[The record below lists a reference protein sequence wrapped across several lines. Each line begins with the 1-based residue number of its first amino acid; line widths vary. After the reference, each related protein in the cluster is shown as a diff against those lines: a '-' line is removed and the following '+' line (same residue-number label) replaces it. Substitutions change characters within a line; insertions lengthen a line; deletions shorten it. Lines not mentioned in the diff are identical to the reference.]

1 MTYRRLGEMLVSSGL
16 ISNLQLSI
24 ALAAQQ
30 TSNKRLGEIV
40 VERGFCTEDQIAQCL
55 AEQYGYNHADLATLQ
70 VNPGALTLLKADFAI
85 EHCILPVNVTE
96 NDVELVVADPSNVVG
111 TDHIALQT
119 KKRLVLQIAPRTAL
133 QHKIRDAYGCD
144 NVIDVSTAAPQ
155 ESTLPPRFGNLRVVR
170 TIGSVTLVDAFDQ
183 TLDRKVTL
191 VSSPKGTNSEAAF
204 RARVQSAGR
213 MPSAWVTPVHDW
225 FEYEGNCW
233 AIFGRLDGDSLAQ
246 FLKIRGP
253 RSLSQAAE
261 LVAQVAE
268 GVHALNQDGGHTG
281 LITPE
286 NILINSAGATLVPL
300 VEPREDY
307 SCPEASHG
315 APRTVHSDV
324 FALGTLLWECL
335 RGQNP
340 HGAPSRLSWQTPDP
354 HETNL
359 PSAMVDVIS
368 RCLDKNPENRY
379 ASALM
384 LANALRAYNW
394 AVVAQGSREQ
404 TSNAN
409 ADRDQLLS
417 YISSGPKNETK
428 PGFWARLFGRA
439 A

>member
-70 VNPGALTLLKADFAI
+70 VNPGALTLLKSEYAL
-85 EHCILPVNVTE
+85 EHGILPVNVTE
-96 NDVELVVADPSNVVG
+96 SDVELVVSDPSNVVG

-133 QHKIRDAYGCD
+133 MQKIRDAYGCD
-144 NVIDVSTAAPQ
+144 NVIDVTSAPQ

-191 VSSPKGTNSEAAF
+191 VSSPKGTNSEHAF
-204 RARVQSAGR
+204 RSRVQAAGR
-213 MPSAWVTPVHDW
+213 MPSAWVAPVHDW

-233 AIFGRLDGDSLAQ
+233 AIFGRLEGDSLAQ

-268 GVHALNQDGGHTG
+268 GVHALNQDGGYTG

-286 NILINSAGATLVPL
+286 NILIHSGGAQLVPL
-300 VEPREDY
+300 TEPREDY
-307 SCPEASHG
+307 GCPEGSQG
-315 APRTVHSDV
+315 APRTVASDV

-335 RGQNP
+335 RGSSP
-340 HGAPSRLSWQTPDP
+340 HGSNGRVHWSSPDP

-359 PSAMVDVIS
+359 PGAMVDVIG

-379 ASALM
+379 TSPLM

-394 AVVAQGSREQ
+394 AVVAQGTREL
-404 TSNAN
+404 TGPAN

-417 YISSGPKNETK
+417 TISSSGLDEPKQ
-428 PGFWARLFGRA
+428 GFWARLFGRA

>member
-1 MTYRRLGEMLVSSGL
+1 MLVSSGL

-55 AEQYGYNHADLATLQ
+55 AEQYGYSHADLATIQ
-70 VNPGALTLLKADFAI
+70 INPGALALLKSDFAI
-85 EHCILPVNVTE
+85 EHCILPVNVTDT
-96 NDVELVVADPSNVVG
+96 DVELVVADPSNVVG

-119 KKRLVLQIAPRTAL
+119 KKRLSLQIAPRSSL
-133 QHKIRDAYGCD
+133 QNKIREAYGCD
-144 NVIDVSTAAPQ
+144 NVIEVASANQ

-170 TIGSVTLVDAFDQ
+170 TVGVVTLVDAFDQ
-183 TLDRKVTL
+183 VLDRKVTL
-191 VSSPKGTNSEAAF
+191 VSSPKGSNSEQAF
-204 RARVQSAGR
+204 RARVQAAGR
-213 MPSAWVTPVHDW
+213 MPSPWVAPVHDW
-225 FEYEGNCW
+225 FEFEGNCW

-253 RSLSQAAE
+253 RSVSQAAE
-261 LVAQVAE
+261 LIAQVAE
-268 GVHALNQDGGHTG
+268 GVHALNQDGGFTG
-281 LITPE
+281 LVTPE
-286 NILINSAGATLVPL
+286 NILINSTGAILVPL

-307 SCPEASHG
+307 GCPEG
-315 APRTVHSDV
+315 AQGGARTVASDV

-340 HGAPSRLSWQTPDP
+340 HGSSTRLQWTTPDP

-359 PSAMVDVIS
+359 PSAMVEVIS
-368 RCLDKNPENRY
+368 RCLDKNPEHRY
-379 ASALM
+379 GSALM

-394 AVVAQGSREQ
+394 AVVAQGTTREQ
-404 TSNAN
+404 TSTGN

-417 YISSGPKNETK
+417 YISSNSATPESK

>member
-1 MTYRRLGEMLVSSGL
+1 MSSGL

-55 AEQYGYNHADLATLQ
+55 AEQYGYTHAELGNLQ
-70 VNPGALTLLKADFAI
+70 VNPGALALLKADFAI

-96 NDVELVVADPSNVVG
+96 TDVELVVADPSNVVG

-119 KKRLVLQIAPRTAL
+119 KKRLVLQIAPRSAL
-133 QHKIRDAYGCD
+133 QNKIRDAYGCD
-144 NVIDVSTAAPQ
+144 NVVEVPLAASQ

-170 TIGSVTLVDAFDQ
+170 TVGVVTLVDAFDQ
-183 TLDRKVTL
+183 VLDRKVTL
-191 VSSPKGTNSEAAF
+191 VSSPKGSNSEQAF
-204 RARVQSAGR
+204 RSRVQAAGR
-213 MPSAWVTPVHDW
+213 MPSAWVAPVHDW

-268 GVHALNQDGGHTG
+268 GVHALNQDGGYTG

-286 NILINSAGATLVPL
+286 NILINSSGALLVPL

-307 SCPEASHG
+307 GSPEG
-315 APRTVHSDV
+315 TQGEPRSVATDV

-340 HGAPSRLSWQTPDP
+340 HGAPARVQWTTPDP

-368 RCLDKNPENRY
+368 RCLDKNPEHRY
-379 ASALM
+379 GSALM

-394 AVVAQGSREQ
+394 AVVAQGTAREQ
-404 TSNAN
+404 TAPAN

-417 YISSGPKNETK
+417 YISSSSGQESK